1 MPIELPNPGSIPGQL
16 PSVSPQPAAPQ
27 LKLQTPAIP
36 SAPPMPSVKLRRT
49 DDPVALR
56 ESVYESV
63 LNAAASMEPVA
74 GPTHTL
80 AMKDVHYAA
89 DDPDYDRSHEK
100 KAILER
106 GSLTRRLRGTWQLLD
121 NATGQVV
128 SEKKATIANV
138 PAILHDGT
146 FLHKG
151 TRYAMGYQQRLRP
164 GMYVRNKNS
173 GEKEVHVNTRQRSG
187 ASHRYVLEP
196 ESGSFYVSIGHAKI
210 PLLPLLETLGAK
222 REDIEAAWGPEL
234 LKKNIEKVDAKSITK
249 LYDRFVPKRMKAD
262 GDAGDGAAMREKIR
276 MAFDDMLV
284 DSEVV
289 EQTLGRASDKVDAD
303 MILRATK
310 ETLRLARG
318 EREPDDRDH
327 LAFATFHSAPDI
339 FAERFKN
346 DYGRLRRE
354 LLYKVARRG
363 NVDNLPASVLD
374 KQIDA
379 AIFRSGLAQT
389 VEEVNPMEI
398 LNATT
403 KVTRYG
409 EGGLPDTTATPDES
423 RNVGV
428 GQFGFVDLVV
438 TPESLKVG
446 VDGYLTRNTFIGEDN
461 KLYSKVLNRNGQEQF
476 VNPGQILKSSL
487 SVGKS
492 SIPDRD
498 LVVHKGK
505 MKLMRPE
512 EAEFRIGSG
521 EDLFGHA
528 AGVTPMKSA
537 QFGQRSSMA
546 ARMGGQAMALENPE
560 APLVQT
566 GVPGSDDDSYE
577 ARNGER
583 MGAVRASQPGRV
595 LQVTPDF
602 IEVKYQGGETKKISL
617 DNNRPGARKSVFHQ
631 DPLVQPG
638 QDFQPGQLLAK
649 SNYTDAE
656 GVQALGLNLRTALM
670 SLEDNWEDGIVL
682 SESAAKRMRIQQAYK
697 HNLEAGDGDEVN
709 KRSFLT
715 TFGTKYAPE
724 QLKVIG
730 DDGVIKPG
738 TVVRTGDPL
747 ILGVRKKNATKSRVH
762 QQGKSNW
769 GDASVIWDHN
779 HDGVVTDV
787 IKTNKGAQVVVRTS
801 KGLEDGDKLCYDEET
816 EVLTDKGW
824 KPVADIALDDVLACL
839 HLGRSTPSYDRP
851 TAIYQ
856 YATGGTMY
864 RLSSASIDL
873 FITENHR
880 VYVRDNQTRE
890 YSLIEVKNLGG
901 KDVSLIACV
910 VHESNG
916 WHVAKVAEGE
926 PFSVERVVDYVKPVY
941 CVEVPTS
948 IICVRRNGKT
958 CWSGN
963 SGRQG
968 NKGVITVW
976 PDAEMP
982 HDKDGNPIEMAI
994 SPQAVPSRGNSSF
1007 PIELLLGKVAKL
1019 RGKPYRIQDFGDEN
1033 LWEFAVKEAK
1043 AHGVEETEDLIDPR
1057 TGRKIPGILTGQL
1070 FTMALS
1076 HIAESKQ
1083 SARGLG
1089 KYTSEGL
1096 PARGAADGA
1105 QCFVGSQEIKTM
1117 YGPMRIS
1124 HIVEKKLRVPVLT
1137 YCEETGEWC
1146 YRTVTDWF
1154 TRKAD
1159 VSEILNIKV
1168 TGPIAKSDSQS
1179 TSRPN
1184 VAEQSLWVTKNHEL
1198 YLPDGSKIRAG
1209 DVKPGDRLATYG
1221 VALTDDQYSIIYGS
1235 MLGDN
1240 HASEKCIAMCHGEAQ
1255 RNWITWKAHQLST
1268 ISMSMRTQKRR
1279 AGKSSVVKNKS
1290 KRYSSVSVDLSDPV
1304 LAKAIRKVCYGADRV
1319 KRITDEWLA
1328 RIDERAIA
1336 VWFIDDGHLSRKN
1349 RVIKQ
1354 PGGPRLIDT
1363 MACDAYFC
1371 VPGWEPACAIKLANK
1386 INSIVGGEH
1395 FVIKSG
1401 QGYENVGI
1409 VSSVIGARKLVALIA
1424 KYIPWTAIPK
1434 SKQYLRQTVQDL
1446 QENGV
1451 VVRPVEINTAMTL
1464 RDCLVNSVTPY
1475 VDDKGLPE
1483 KNVYDITVDKT
1494 HKYVAGP
1501 VLVSNSKRQSG
1512 QELFA
1517 HLSHGA
1523 YDFNREGSLLRG
1535 RRNDDYWAA
1544 FMAGQQ
1550 RGEPQ
1555 VPEQY
1560 TGMLDRMRAAGIN
1573 PVRRGSKTQLM
1584 AMTDADVD
1592 KLAGDR
1598 VVTVADTVNLHK
1610 DLEPV
1615 KNGLFDRR
1623 LFGEGDKFAAIRLPE
1638 AMPNPVF
1645 EEPIRRMLNLTE
1657 KDYRNILGGRQEL
1670 PGYGSGPEAFSKRL
1684 KAMNLDEEINKA
1696 RVEIAGTRKVA
1707 RDNAIRRLTY
1717 FKGLKRAGTQPSDLM
1732 ISKVPVLPTRFRP
1745 IAQLQGKG
1753 GVMINDANF
1762 LYKELMHA
1770 GEALAGLQGKVDDLH
1785 DERLAIYDAHKALI
1799 GLADPTTQELQ
1810 QRKVKGLLKT
1820 VLGKSSP
1827 KTGMMQRR
1835 LLSGNVDTIGRGTVM
1850 VDSKLDMDSVG
1861 LPKDMAFKIYEPYL
1875 VRNLVQRGIPR
1886 VQALEFIKDKS
1897 KEATD
1902 ALVMEM
1908 KRRPVTISRAPI
1920 LHKYGTLGMW
1930 PHLVRGD
1937 SIRTNPVATQP
1948 MGMDFDGDSVN
1959 ISVPHSPRAVREVVE
1974 RMMPSK
1980 MLISPADFKSPMFI
1994 PAQDHLLGTYQASVS
2009 PSKPKTTRYFES
2021 LDAAKAA
2028 FRRGEISVDTPIS
2041 IQKK

>member
-16 PSVSPQPAAPQ
+16 PSVSSQPAAPQ
-27 LKLQTPAIP
+27 LKLQTAAIP
-36 SAPPMPSVKLRRT
+36 SAPPMPPVKLRRT

-63 LNAAASMEPVA
+63 LNAASSMEPVA

-80 AMKDVHYAA
+80 AIKDVHYAA

-121 NATGQVV
+121 NASGQVV

-363 NVDNLPASVLD
+363 NVDNLPSSVLD

-389 VEEVNPMEI
+389 VEDINPAEI
-398 LNATT
+398 LSATT

-461 KLYSKVLNRNGQEQF
+461 KLYSKVINRNGQEQF

-492 SIPDRD
+492 SIPGRD

-512 EAEFRIGSG
+512 EAEFRLSSG

-566 GVPGSDDDSYE
+566 GVPGSDYDSYE
-577 ARNGER
+577 AQNGER
-583 MGAVRASQPGRV
+583 MGAVRATQPGRV
-595 LQVTPDF
+595 LRVTPDF

-715 TFGTKYAPE
+715 TFGTKYSAE
-724 QLKVIG
+724 QLKAIT

-769 GDASVIWDHN
+769 GDASVVWDHN
-779 HDGVVTDV
+779 HDGIVTDV

-801 KGLEDGDKLCYDEET
+801 KGLEDGDK
-816 EVLTDKGW
+816 
-824 KPVADIALDDVLACL
+824 I
-839 HLGRSTPSYDRP
+839 
-851 TAIYQ
+851 
-856 YATGGTMY
+856 
-864 RLSSASIDL
+864 
-873 FITENHR
+873 
-880 VYVRDNQTRE
+880 
-890 YSLIEVKNLGG
+890 
-901 KDVSLIACV
+901 
-910 VHESNG
+910 
-916 WHVAKVAEGE
+916 
-926 PFSVERVVDYVKPVY
+926 
-941 CVEVPTS
+941 
-948 IICVRRNGKT
+948 
-958 CWSGN
+958 

-976 PDAEMP
+976 PDSEMP

-1007 PIELLLGKVAKL
+1007 PIELLLGKVAKM
-1019 RGKPYRIQDFGDEN
+1019 RGKPYRVQDFGDED
-1033 LWEFAVKEAK
+1033 LWDYAVREAK
-1043 AHGVEETEDLIDPR
+1043 ANGVEETEELTDPR
-1057 TGRKIPGILTGQL
+1057 TGRKIPGVLTGQL

-1089 KYTSEGL
+1089 KYSAEGQ
-1096 PARGAADGA
+1096 PARGADDGA
-1105 QCFVGSQEIKTM
+1105 Q
-1117 YGPMRIS
+1117 
-1124 HIVEKKLRVPVLT
+1124 
-1137 YCEETGEWC
+1137 
-1146 YRTVTDWF
+1146 
-1154 TRKAD
+1154 
-1159 VSEILNIKV
+1159 
-1168 TGPIAKSDSQS
+1168 AK
-1179 TSRPN
+1179 R
-1184 VAEQSLWVTKNHEL
+1184 
-1198 YLPDGSKIRAG
+1198 
-1209 DVKPGDRLATYG
+1209 
-1221 VALTDDQYSIIYGS
+1221 
-1235 MLGDN
+1235 M
-1240 HASEKCIAMCHGEAQ
+1240 
-1255 RNWITWKAHQLST
+1255 
-1268 ISMSMRTQKRR
+1268 
-1279 AGKSSVVKNKS
+1279 
-1290 KRYSSVSVDLSDPV
+1290 
-1304 LAKAIRKVCYGADRV
+1304 
-1319 KRITDEWLA
+1319 
-1328 RIDERAIA
+1328 
-1336 VWFIDDGHLSRKN
+1336 
-1349 RVIKQ
+1349 
-1354 PGGPRLIDT
+1354 
-1363 MACDAYFC
+1363 
-1371 VPGWEPACAIKLANK
+1371 
-1386 INSIVGGEH
+1386 
-1395 FVIKSG
+1395 
-1401 QGYENVGI
+1401 
-1409 VSSVIGARKLVALIA
+1409 
-1424 KYIPWTAIPK
+1424 
-1434 SKQYLRQTVQDL
+1434 
-1446 QENGV
+1446 
-1451 VVRPVEINTAMTL
+1451 
-1464 RDCLVNSVTPY
+1464 
-1475 VDDKGLPE
+1475 
-1483 KNVYDITVDKT
+1483 
-1494 HKYVAGP
+1494 
-1501 VLVSNSKRQSG
+1501 SG

-1544 FMAGQQ
+1544 FMSGQQ

-1560 TGMLDRMRAAGIN
+1560 IGMLDRMRAAGIN

-1598 VVTVADTVNLHK
+1598 IVTIADTVNLHK

-1615 KNGLFDRR
+1615 KNGLFDKR

-1657 KDYRNILGGRQEL
+1657 KEYRNILGGRQEL
-1670 PGYGSGPEAFSKRL
+1670 PGYGSGPEAFAKRL

-1770 GEALAGLQGKVDDLH
+1770 GEALVGLQGKVDDLH
-1785 DERLAIYDAHKALI
+1785 DERLAMYDAHKALI
-1799 GLADPTTQELQ
+1799 GLSDPTTQELQ

-1861 LPKDMAFKIYEPYL
+1861 LPKDMAFKIYEPYI

-1980 MLISPADFKSPMFI
+1980 MLISPADFKTPMFI